1 MSERP
6 LYLDNA
12 ATTAVD
18 PAVIEAMTACL
29 GSDGSFENPSS
40 AHPGGASARRLVE
53 AARERIAERVNASR
67 GSIVFTSGA
76 TESNNLAILGAV
88 DADERSNR
96 HFVTTR
102 IEHHSV
108 LDTARALEARGI
120 AVTYLDCNAEG
131 VVTPQQVLDAVTD
144 ATVLVSIM
152 HVNNEI
158 GVIQDI
164 EAIAQICAT
173 RQVRLHVDAAQSA
186 GKIPLDLSGWGVD
199 LCSLTAHKAH
209 GPKGIGALYVAD
221 DVVLT
226 PQLHGG
232 EQERGLRAGTLA
244 THQIV
249 GMGKTF
255 ELARPDRDGPR
266 LANLRDRLWKGLE
279 RIDGV
284 RLNGCADRAAPH
296 ILNVCFPGI
305 DGESLR
311 LALADIAVSAGSACA
326 SDIPEPSH
334 VLSSLGLS
342 DALAQSSL
350 RLSVGR
356 FTEPADTERAVERIG
371 TEVARL
377 RTLAAGAPAWC
388 SN

>member
-120 AVTYLDCNAEG
+120 DLTYLDCDAEG

-186 GKIPLDLSGWGVD
+186 GKIPLDLGGWGVD

>member
-53 AARERIAERVNASR
+53 EARERIAELVNAPAY
-67 GSIVFTSGA
+67 GIVFTSGA
-76 TESNNLAILGAV
+76 TESNNLAILGTF
-88 DADERSNR
+88 DADERPNR

-108 LDTARALEARGI
+108 LDTAHALEARGI
-120 AVTYLDCNAEG
+120 DVTYLDCDAEG
-131 VVTPQQVLDAVTD
+131 VVTPEQVLDAVTD
-144 ATVLVSIM
+144 ATALVSIM

-158 GVIQDI
+158 GVVQDI
-164 EAIAQICAT
+164 EAIAEICAS

-186 GKIPLDLSGWGVD
+186 GKIPLDLGGWGVD

-226 PQLHGG
+226 PQLRGG

-255 ELARPDRDGPR
+255 EVAHPDRDGPR
-266 LANLRDRLWKGLE
+266 LATLRDMLWQGLE
-279 RIDGV
+279 SIEGV
-284 RLNGCADRAAPH
+284 RLNGCADRSAPH
-296 ILNVCFPGI
+296 ILNVCFPGV

-334 VLSSLGLS
+334 VLSNLGLS

-356 FTEPADTERAVERIG
+356 FTEPADIERAVERIDA
-371 TEVARL
+371 EVARL

-388 SN
+388 SS

>member
-18 PAVIEAMTACL
+18 PAVIAAMTACL
-29 GSDGSFENPSS
+29 GHDGSFENPSS
-40 AHPGGASARRLVE
+40 SHSGGVRARRLVE
-53 AARERIAERVNASR
+53 EARERIAALVNAAPHE
-67 GSIVFTSGA
+67 IVFTSGA
-76 TESNNLAILGAV
+76 TESNNLAILGAF
-88 DADERSNR
+88 DADPRTR
-96 HFVTTR
+96 KHFVTTN

-108 LDTARALEARGI
+108 LDTAHALEARGI
-120 AVTYLDCNAEG
+120 DVTYLHCDSEG
-131 VVTPQQVLDAVTD
+131 VVTPEQVLDALTD

-164 EAIAQICAT
+164 EAIAKACAS
-173 RQVRLHVDAAQSA
+173 RGVRLHVDAAQSA
-186 GKIPLDLSGWGVD
+186 GKIPLDLGGWGVG
-199 LCSLTAHKAH
+199 LCALTAHKAH
-209 GPKGIGALYVAD
+209 GPKGIGALYIARGVA
-221 DVVLT
+221 LA
-226 PQLHGG
+226 PLLHGG

-249 GMGKTF
+249 GMGKAYD
-255 ELARPDRDGPR
+255 LARPERDGPH
-266 LANLRDRLWKGLE
+266 LAGLRDKLWRGLK
-279 RIDGV
+279 RIEGV
-284 RLNGCADRAAPH
+284 GLNGCPGRSAPH

-311 LALADIAVSAGSACA
+311 LAISDIAVSAGSACA
-326 SDIPEPSH
+326 SDTPEPSH
-334 VLSSLGLS
+334 VLSNLGLS

-356 FTEPADTERAVERIG
+356 FTEAADVERAVARIG
-371 TEVARL
+371 EEAARL
-377 RTLAAGAPAWC
+377 SMLTNQAPLWC
-388 SN
+388 SS

>member
-18 PAVIEAMTACL
+18 PEVIEAMTSCL

-53 AARERIAERVNASR
+53 EARERIAELVNTRAY
-67 GSIVFTSGA
+67 GIVFTSGA
-76 TESNNLAILGAV
+76 TESNNLAILGTF
-88 DADERSNR
+88 DADERPNR

-108 LDTARALEARGI
+108 LDTAHALEARGI
-120 AVTYLDCNAEG
+120 DVTYLDCDAEG
-131 VVTPQQVLDAVTD
+131 VVTPEQVLDAVTD
-144 ATVLVSIM
+144 ATALVSIM

-164 EAIAQICAT
+164 EAIAEICAS

-209 GPKGIGALYVAD
+209 GPKGIGALYVAG

-255 ELARPDRDGPR
+255 ELARPDRDGPM
-266 LANLRDRLWKGLE
+266 LANLRAMLWRGLE

-284 RLNGCADRAAPH
+284 RLNGCADRTAPH
-296 ILNVCFPGI
+296 ILNVCFPGV

-334 VLSSLGLS
+334 VLSNLGLS

-356 FTEPADTERAVERIG
+356 FTKPADIERAVERIG
-371 TEVARL
+371 AEVARL

-388 SN
+388 SS

>member
-67 GSIVFTSGA
+67 GSVVFTSGA
-76 TESNNLAILGAV
+76 TESNNLAILGAF
-88 DADERSNR
+88 DADERPNR

-186 GKIPLDLSGWGVD
+186 GKIPLDLGGWGVD

>member
-1 MSERP
+1 MSGRP

-18 PAVIEAMTACL
+18 PAVIAAMTDCL
-29 GSDGSFENPSS
+29 GSGGSFENPSS
-40 AHPGGASARRLVE
+40 SHPGGARARRLVE
-53 AARERIAERVNASR
+53 DARERVAALVNAQPDE
-67 GSIVFTSGA
+67 IVFTSGA
-76 TESNNLAILGAV
+76 TESNNLAILGSF
-88 DADERSNR
+88 DADPRSR
-96 HFVTTR
+96 KHFVTTR

-108 LDTARALEARGI
+108 LDTAHVLEARGVE
-120 AVTYLDCNAEG
+120 VTYLDCDAQG
-131 VVTPQQVLDAVTD
+131 VVTAEQVLDAITD
-144 ATVLVSIM
+144 ATALVSLM

-158 GVIQDI
+158 GVIHDI
-164 EAIAQICAT
+164 AAVARSCAS
-173 RQVRLHVDAAQSA
+173 REVRLHVDAAQSA
-186 GKIPLDLSGWGVD
+186 GKIPVDLSGWGVD

-221 DVVLT
+221 GVTLA

-255 ELARPDRDGPR
+255 ELAEPERDGPR
-266 LANLRDRLWKGLE
+266 LANLRDMLWRGLE
-279 RIDGV
+279 ELDGV
-284 RLNGCADRAAPH
+284 RLNGCRERSAPH

-305 DGESLR
+305 EGESLR

-326 SDIPEPSH
+326 SDDPEPSH

-356 FTEPADTERAVERIG
+356 FTEPADIEWAVERIG
-371 TEVARL
+371 AEVARL
-377 RTLAAGAPAWC
+377 RALAAGAPAWC
-388 SN
+388 SA

>member
-1 MSERP
+1 MSARP

-18 PAVIEAMTACL
+18 PEVIAAMTACL
-29 GSDGSFENPSS
+29 GTDGSFENPSS
-40 AHPGGASARRLVE
+40 AHPGGVRARQLVE
-53 AARERIAERVNASR
+53 DARERIAALVNAQAHE
-67 GSIVFTSGA
+67 IVFTSGA
-76 TESNNLAILGAV
+76 TESNNLAILGSF
-88 DADERSNR
+88 DADPRSR
-96 HFVTTR
+96 KHFVTTR

-108 LDTARALEARGI
+108 VDTAHALEARGVE
-120 AVTYLDCNAEG
+120 VTRLDCDVEG
-131 VVTPQQVLDAVTD
+131 VVTTGQVLDAITD
-144 ATVLVSIM
+144 ATALVSVM

-164 EAIAQICAT
+164 EAIAQACAS
-173 RQVRLHVDAAQSA
+173 REVRLHVDAAQSA
-186 GKIPLDLSGWGVD
+186 GKIPLDLGGWGVD

-209 GPKGIGALYVAD
+209 GPKGIGALYVAGG
-221 DVVLT
+221 VTLA

-255 ELARPDRDGPR
+255 ELARPERDGPR
-266 LANLRDRLWKGLE
+266 LAKLRDRLWRGLGE
-279 RIDGV
+279 IEGI
-284 RLNGCADRAAPH
+284 RLNGCREHSAPH
-296 ILNVCFPGI
+296 ILNVCFAGI
-305 DGESLR
+305 EGESLR

-326 SDIPEPSH
+326 SDDPEPSH

-356 FTEPADTERAVERIG
+356 FTEPADVDRAVERIG
-371 TEVARL
+371 AEVARL
-377 RTLAAGAPAWC
+377 RALADGAPAWC
-388 SN
+388 ST

>member
-1 MSERP
+1 MSARP

-18 PAVIEAMTACL
+18 PAVIAAMTDCL
-29 GSDGSFENPSS
+29 GSDGTFENPSS
-40 AHPGGASARRLVE
+40 SHPGGARARRLVE
-53 AARERIAERVNASR
+53 EARERIAARVNAEPDE
-67 GSIVFTSGA
+67 IVFTSGA
-76 TESNNLAILGAV
+76 TESNNLAILGSFG
-88 DADERSNR
+88 ADPHSRK

-108 LDTARALEARGI
+108 LDTAHALEARGFD
-120 AVTYLDCNAEG
+120 VTYLDCDAKG
-131 VVTPQQVLDAVTD
+131 VVATGQVLDAITD
-144 ATVLVSIM
+144 ATALVSIM

-158 GVIQDI
+158 GVVQDI
-164 EAIAQICAT
+164 EAVARACAS
-173 RQVRLHVDAAQSA
+173 RGVRLHVDAAQSA

-221 DVVLT
+221 GIALA

-249 GMGKTF
+249 GMGKTY
-255 ELARPDRDGPR
+255 ELAQPARDGPR
-266 LANLRDRLWKGLE
+266 LANLRDMLWRGLGAIE
-279 RIDGV
+279 GI
-284 RLNGCADRAAPH
+284 RLNGCRERSAPH

-305 DGESLR
+305 EGESLR

-326 SDIPEPSH
+326 SDSPEPSH

-356 FTEPADTERAVERIG
+356 FTEAADVEWAIERIG
-371 TEVARL
+371 AEVARL
-377 RTLAAGAPAWC
+377 RTLADGAPAWC
-388 SN
+388 ST

>member
-1 MSERP
+1 MSARP

-18 PAVIEAMTACL
+18 PEVIAAMTACL

-40 AHPGGASARRLVE
+40 SHPGGARARQLVE
-53 AARERIAERVNASR
+53 DARERIASLVNAAPDE
-67 GSIVFTSGA
+67 IVFTSGA
-76 TESNNLAILGAV
+76 TESNNLAILGSF
-88 DADERSNR
+88 DADPRSQK
-96 HFVTTR
+96 HIVTTR

-108 LDTARALEARGI
+108 LDTAHALEARGVE
-120 AVTYLDCNAEG
+120 VTRLDCDAEG
-131 VVTPQQVLDAVTD
+131 VVTTGQVLDAITD
-144 ATVLVSIM
+144 ATALVSIM

-158 GVIQDI
+158 GAIQDI
-164 EAIAQICAT
+164 EAIAQACAS
-173 RQVRLHVDAAQSA
+173 RGVRLHVDAAQSA
-186 GKIPLDLSGWGVD
+186 GKIPLDLGGWGVD

-209 GPKGIGALYVAD
+209 GPKGIGALYVAAG
-221 DVVLT
+221 VTLA

-255 ELARPDRDGPR
+255 ELARPERDGPR
-266 LANLRDRLWKGLE
+266 LAKLRDRLWSGLGE
-279 RIDGV
+279 IDGI
-284 RLNGCADRAAPH
+284 RLNGCRERSAPH

-305 DGESLR
+305 EGESLR

-326 SDIPEPSH
+326 SDDPEPSH

-356 FTEPADTERAVERIG
+356 FTELADVDRAVERIG
-371 TEVARL
+371 AEVARL
-377 RTLAAGAPAWC
+377 RTLADGAPAWC
-388 SN
+388 ST

>member
-1 MSERP
+1 MSARP

-18 PAVIEAMTACL
+18 PAVIAAMTDCL
-29 GSDGSFENPSS
+29 GSDGNFENPSS
-40 AHPGGASARRLVE
+40 SHAGGARARQLVE
-53 AARERIAERVNASR
+53 DARERVAALVNAAPN
-67 GSIVFTSGA
+67 GIVFTSGA
-76 TESNNLAILGAV
+76 TESNNLAILGSF
-88 DADERSNR
+88 DADPRAR
-96 HFVTTR
+96 QHFVTTR
-102 IEHHSV
+102 TEHHSV
-108 LDTARALEARGI
+108 LDTAHALQIRDVE
-120 AVTYLDCNAEG
+120 VTLLDCDAEG
-131 VVTPQQVLDAVTD
+131 IVTAGQVLDAITD

-164 EAIAQICAT
+164 EAIARTCAS
-173 RQVRLHVDAAQSA
+173 RGVRLHVDAAQSA
-186 GKIPLDLSGWGVD
+186 GKIPVDLSGWGVD

-209 GPKGIGALYVAD
+209 GPKGIGALYVAGG
-221 DVVLT
+221 VTLA

-255 ELARPDRDGPR
+255 ELARPERDGPR
-266 LANLRDRLWKGLE
+266 LAKLRDRLWRGLGE
-279 RIDGV
+279 IDGI
-284 RLNGCADRAAPH
+284 RLNGSRDRSAPH
-296 ILNVCFPGI
+296 ILNVCLPGI
-305 DGESLR
+305 EGESLR

-326 SDIPEPSH
+326 SDDPEPSH

-356 FTEPADTERAVERIG
+356 FTEPADIEWAVERIG
-371 TEVARL
+371 AEVARL
-377 RTLAAGAPAWC
+377 RALAHGAPAWC
-388 SN
+388 ST

>member
-53 AARERIAERVNASR
+53 EARERIAELVNTRAY
-67 GSIVFTSGA
+67 GIVFTSGA
-76 TESNNLAILGAV
+76 TESNNLAILGIF
-88 DADERSNR
+88 DADERPNG

-108 LDTARALEARGI
+108 LDTAHALEARGI
-120 AVTYLDCNAEG
+120 DVTYLDCDAEG
-131 VVTPQQVLDAVTD
+131 VVTPEQVLDAVTD
-144 ATVLVSIM
+144 ATALVSIM

-158 GVIQDI
+158 GVVQDI
-164 EAIAQICAT
+164 EAIAEICAS

-221 DVVLT
+221 DVVLA

-255 ELARPDRDGPR
+255 ELARPDRDGPM
-266 LANLRDRLWKGLE
+266 LANLRAMLWRGLE

-284 RLNGCADRAAPH
+284 RLNGCADRTAPH
-296 ILNVCFPGI
+296 ILNVCFPGV

-326 SDIPEPSH
+326 SDLPEPSH

-356 FTEPADTERAVERIG
+356 FTKPADIERAVERIG
-371 TEVARL
+371 AEVARL

-388 SN
+388 SS